1 MIINN
6 LTRDNHLK
14 YLNEIFKSAKKIFI
28 ISPFITK
35 NINLI
40 NFGDFSHLEKITIIT
55 TLKPYDVDQYSKV
68 LYFKQLYNILNLK
81 NIEFEIQIDN
91 SLHGK
96 VFIAENN
103 NSVKAI
109 ITSANFTDSGL
120 RINNEWGVL
129 INNFIEINKIKNGII
144 ENVKHKSLN
153 ELNIDS
159 FLKKIE
165 QTPITQNV
173 NELLTLNLSLLLENK
188 DNYFDLNNKT
198 TFWLKPI
205 GVTDDLVPLTQKF
218 DLIDS
223 DLHFSKRPSGI
234 KMGDI
239 IVSYAVGH
247 LKILSIS
254 KVNSEIKN
262 VNKESRWPFYIVG
275 KNLTPNYGR
284 EWMKNNITISNQ
296 KSLFLSQTSF
306 NITPSGKNT
315 YGSLMQGAD
324 KLKITQEF
332 GKYIL
337 DKVFKIDYELQKI

>member
-40 NFGDFSHLEKITIIT
+40 NFGNFPHLEKITIIT

-103 NSVKAI
+103 NSVKAV

-129 INNFIEINKIKNGII
+129 INDFIEINKIKNGII

-165 QTPITQNV
+165 QTPINQNV
-173 NELLTLNLSLLLENK
+173 NELLTLNLSLLLEYK

-205 GVTDDLVPLTQKF
+205 GVTDDLVSLTQKF

-296 KSLFLSQTSF
+296 KNLFLSQTSF

-332 GKYIL
+332 GKYLL